1 MPDSLVSS
9 SIDMIYRLN
18 AEGRFTYL
26 NAVMVEFFDVKEPDF
41 LGRSFH
47 ESVRND
53 YKERVFSFYQKQLE
67 MRQKT
72 TYFEV
77 PIVTP
82 VGKEYWLGQTVEA
95 VFEGDKLLEFFV
107 VARNITERVLATQ
120 GMLQSEQKYRSVIQ
134 NINLGLME
142 VDLNEVIVYANES
155 FCDMMGYTLEE
166 LIGEN
171 ASEVFLHRADPRQL
185 ETMKQAHAS
194 RETGAA
200 SAYEISINKKD
211 GTPLWMI
218 ISGAPIMNPA
228 GEVIGSVGIHN
239 DITVRKQEELER
251 LELLE
256 ELEQNY
262 GLLSENE
269 NKLRAVIESA
279 LDAVITIDEK
289 GHVLEW
295 NHQATEIFGF
305 KSEEALHQKL
315 SKLIIPDQF
324 AEAHDRG
331 MEHFL
336 KTGEGPVLHKRI
348 EITGKH
354 KKGHHFNVEL
364 SISPIKLKNTHIFSA
379 FVRDITAKKKA
390 EHDMEQ
396 ALQKEK
402 ELAELRSRLISITS
416 HEFRTPLTTIK
427 SNVDLLQ
434 HKVEAGIVETSALQ
448 RNFDR
453 VHNEIGRLNLIM
465 NDILLLGRLESGK
478 MPFQPHPIKLID
490 LINDVVDQNFNK
502 EDRLLIAEKGNAN
515 TVSVDSNMYTHI
527 IINLVNNALKY
538 SSKKVKV
545 EIEHTSHF
553 TYLHVHDKGIGVPS
567 HELSKMFESFFRASN
582 AENRSGTGLGLALVK
597 QFCDEHNIEIDV
609 ASTLNVGT
617 TITLKH
623 MVA

>member
-1 MPDSLVSS
+1 MSDILVSS

-18 AEGRFTYL
+18 ADGKFTYL
-26 NAVMVEFFDVKEPDF
+26 NAVMVDFFGVKESEF
-41 LGRSFH
+41 LGKSFH
-47 ESVRND
+47 EAVRND
-53 YKERVFSFYQKQLE
+53 YKNRVVSFYLKQVE
-67 MRQKT
+67 MHQKT

-82 VGKEYWLGQTVEA
+82 NGNEYWLGQTVEA
-95 VFEGDKLLEFFV
+95 VFNVDDLQEFFV
-107 VARNITERVLATQ
+107 VARNITERVRAKQ
-120 GMLQSEQKYRSVIQ
+120 DMLQSEQKYRSVIQ

-142 VDLNEVIVYANES
+142 VDLEETIVYANEA

-166 LIGEN
+166 LLGKN
-171 ASEVFLHRADPRQL
+171 ASEVFLHQADPQQM
-185 ETMKQAHAS
+185 ETMQKANAS

-218 ISGAPIMNPA
+218 ISGAPVMNPA

-239 DITVRKQEELER
+239 DITERKQKELER
-251 LELLE
+251 LDLLE

-262 GLLSENE
+262 SLLSENE

-289 GHVLEW
+289 GYVLEW
-295 NHQATEIFGF
+295 NNQATEIFGF
-305 KSEEALHQKL
+305 QPEEAIHQKL
-315 SKLIIPDQF
+315 SELIIPEQF
-324 AEAHDRG
+324 AQAHDRG

-336 KTGEGPVLHKRI
+336 KTGKGPVLHKRI

-354 KKGHHFNVEL
+354 KKGHYFNVEL
-364 SISPIKLKNTHIFSA
+364 SISPIKLKNTYIFSA

-390 EHDMEQ
+390 EQDMEQ

-434 HKVEAGIVETSALQ
+434 HKVEAGILETSALQ

-478 MPFQPHPIKLID
+478 MPFQPVPIHLLD
-490 LINDVVDQNFNK
+490 LINDVAAQNFNK
-502 EDRLLIAEKGNAN
+502 EDRLHISEKGIAN
-515 TVSVDSNMYTHI
+515 SLFIDANMYTHI
-527 IINLVNNALKY
+527 ILNLVNNALKY
-538 SSKKVKV
+538 SSEAVRV
-545 EIEHTSHF
+545 EIEHTTSF
-553 TYLHVHDKGIGVPS
+553 TYLHVQDKGIGVPS
-567 HELSKMFESFFRASN
+567 HELSRMFESFFRASN

-597 QFCDEHNIEIDV
+597 QFCDEHGIEIDV

-623 MVA
+623 AVV